1 MKKII
6 AFLLTA
12 VILLSM
18 TACGGGGNDTPP
30 SNTDKPANTD
40 TSAPTT
46 TPGTNE
52 KEDGGKAP
60 AGENSIV
67 MWYGANYYGV
77 HETTFYC
84 PEGAYIDEDDLED
97 YKENGSVSS
106 STFTMT

>member
-12 VILLSM
+12 VMLFSM

-40 TSAPTT
+40 TSTSAPAPDT
-46 TPGTNE
+46 TPSGTGE
-52 KEDGGKAP
+52 KEGGGKAP
-60 AGENSIV
+60 AGEDGIV

-77 HETTFYC
+77 HETTFY
-84 PEGAYIDEDDLED
+84 
-97 YKENGSVSS
+97 
-106 STFTMT
+106 